1 MARQLSDAVRM
12 PAPRIVHYPDPATPA
27 AVVLTQEQLAA
38 RQRRQQQLY
47 ARWARRQAEIAERD
61 RKARRFWL
69 GFGATTGLAL
79 VAITVALVWW
89 AWAVIGLLAIP
100 AVLLGG
106 AGLVAGG
113 QRCITVVQHWH

>member
-1 MARQLSDAVRM
+1 MARQLPAQVRM
-12 PAPRIVHYPDPATPA
+12 PAPRVIHYPDPTIA
-27 AVVLTQEQLAA
+27 APLVLTQEQLVA
-38 RQRRQQQLY
+38 RQRREQQLY

-61 RKARRFWL
+61 RRVRRFWL
-69 GFGATTGLAL
+69 GFGATAGLATI
-79 VAITVALVWW
+79 AITVALVWW

-100 AVLLGG
+100 AVVLGG